1 MEKIIIQFQNGFPGW
16 LALTY
21 VAVAVAMAVDFVAGV
36 RKARRAG
43 IAVRSRGYK
52 RTCDKATKYF
62 LPMVCLTCV
71 DAIIS
76 IILPAPLLT
85 MAMGAFNIFC
95 EWKSV
100 LETTHDKTEINRMAN
115 TVTAIIE
122 NRDDIAAAI
131 ARSIKDSLIDDV
143 AQD

>member
-122 NRDDIAAAI
+122 NRDDVAAAI
-131 ARSIKDSLIDDV
+131 ARSIKDSLTDDA